1 MTYPAKHISNN
12 KGFTLTELIMVLVL
26 ISIVA
31 TIALPRFF
39 GRASFDERALFDDT
53 LNAVRY
59 SQKLAVATGCKIR
72 VTFDNSRYQV
82 LHENSCG
89 SDSFTNQL
97 AVKHPA
103 DPDQGYTG
111 SQANVVITAANDST
125 TFNALGQA
133 EANNTIIIG
142 NRQLSII
149 AETGFSY
156 DSSS

>member
-1 MTYPAKHISNN
+1 MNKRIFHIPNN
-12 KGFTLTELIMVLVL
+12 NGFTLTELIMVLVL

-39 GRASFDERALFDDT
+39 GRASFDQRALFDDT

-72 VTFDNSRYQV
+72 ITFDGNQFEL

-89 SDSFTNQL
+89 NDSFSTEL
-97 AVKHPA
+97 AVQHPA
-103 DPDQGYTG
+103 DPDQAYTG
-111 SQANVVITAANDST
+111 SQTNVVITAANNST

-133 EANNTIIIG
+133 DANNTVIIG
-142 NRQLSII
+142 NHQLSII
-149 AETGFSY
+149 ADTGFSY